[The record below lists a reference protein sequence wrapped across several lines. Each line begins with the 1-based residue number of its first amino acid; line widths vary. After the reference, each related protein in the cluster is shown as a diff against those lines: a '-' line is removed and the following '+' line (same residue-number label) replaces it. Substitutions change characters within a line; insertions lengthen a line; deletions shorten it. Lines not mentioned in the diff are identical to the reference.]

1 MKYCFIILSLIATS
15 LKSQTILNFNKRFVE
30 CEDKWVAFKMDK
42 DSCYSFGFIYIDEQ
56 AGLTYNFEGSF
67 KIFENGD
74 FKMVKK
80 IENTNMKIR
89 LNANNVKVA
98 IIPESKFRDL
108 NISATPDWLSNY
120 KTDTNSI
127 KRLYRWGFLYNS
139 WDECTKALT
148 YLEKA
153 QAINPKYKGLEFELA
168 FAYNALEQ
176 YEKAIAILNS
186 AIETSPDE
194 CLLYKE
200 LAFAQMHLGQ
210 LEIASKTCNKGI
222 SICTE
227 MEIKC
232 EISYNLAY
240 QYYKNK
246 DKKNFKKWAK
256 KAKKYSFKNNPFIP
270 NIDKMEKL
278 LNE

>member
-1 MKYCFIILSLIATS
+1 MASLI
-15 LKSQTILNFNKRFVE
+15 
-30 CEDKWVAFKMDK
+30 D
-42 DSCYSFGFIYIDEQ
+42 
-56 AGLTYNFEGSF
+56 
-67 KIFENGD
+67 
-74 FKMVKK
+74 
-80 IENTNMKIR
+80 
-89 LNANNVKVA
+89 ANNVKVA

-210 LEIASKTCNKGI
+210 LEIASKTCDKGI

-240 QYYKNK
+240 QYYKIK

-278 LNE
+278 LDE